1 MEAAR
6 PIAMIPSDC
15 FRWQPRVQFIDSFRT
30 REAALSCAFEH
41 GYNLIVERS
50 EGRGVL
56 FDVLDDPEGACT
68 SGLDLELLKTEEVIV
83 DPYAEGWT
91 SLMLSA
97 IWKLTSRI
105 GAAVAGMYVRQV
117 APRLRQTA
125 SRRNR
130 EALERAVRHA
140 WRRTTRTFSAG
151 SHIPSWHSPIPAS
164 CKVKTFSLS
173 TARVHARRIVARAVA
188 FHHREIV
195 PFCRSEASRAWW
207 SSPAIALRRG
217 WRRYSQGSVTDA
229 AKRLAAETSV
239 LYAREVVPR
248 LRDALTRCRQA
259 DFQSACRQ
267 AKGILVLTAIRLT
280 EQLRYALG
288 RCRQAD
294 FQGMRRRAWRTMLLT
309 AIRLTDRFAVA
320 VAQLYAREVAP
331 RLHRAAARYQ
341 QADFEGTFRR
351 SIEAVAPP
359 QHSNSSQL
367 S

>member
-30 REAALSCAFEH
+30 REAALNCAFEH
-41 GYNLIVERS
+41 GYNLIVERN

-97 IWKLTSRI
+97 IWKLTSRL
-105 GAAVAGMYVRQV
+105 GAAVWGMYVRQV
-117 APRLRQTA
+117 VPRLRQTA

-130 EALERAVRHA
+130 EAFARTLHLA
-140 WRRTTRTFSAG
+140 WRKMTKTSRAG
-151 SHIPSWHSPIPAS
+151 VHRPCWHSPIPAS
-164 CKVKTFSLS
+164 CKVKTISLS
-173 TARVHARRIVARAVA
+173 TARVQARRFAARAAA
-188 FHHREIV
+188 FYRREIV
-195 PFCRSEASRAWW
+195 PFCQSAASRGWW
-207 SSPAIALRRG
+207 SGPAIALRRG
-217 WRRYSQGSVTDA
+217 WRRYSQGSVSDA
-229 AKRLAAETSV
+229 AKRLAAETSA
-239 LYAREVVPR
+239 LYAREVTPR
-248 LRDALTRCRQA
+248 LRYALTRCRQA
-259 DFQSACRQ
+259 DFQGACRQ
-267 AKGILVLTAIRLT
+267 AKSNLVLTAIRLT

-294 FQGMRRRAWRTMLLT
+294 FQGMRRRAWRIMLLT

-320 VAQLYAREVAP
+320 VAQLYAREVSP

-341 QADFEGTFRR
+341 QADLEGTLRR
-351 SIEAVAPP
+351 GIEAVASP
-359 QHSNSSQL
+359 QHSKSSQL